1 MFWVLFSTVALV
13 LYNCSTLYDLN
24 PYAWLASLKSVI
36 GWRDYCWST
45 LRESSMEDQRRQ
57 TALCFKKKSPRL
69 AASAAP
75 FSRLLVR
82 NLSHWGVNSSML
94 AYSRSGKRFT
104 RCTSVAAL
112 KALGQTETTDQR
124 MGPRPYTVYNVLL
137 FSSLN
142 NQQHNKAAYSRT
154 TTSLAKI
161 GCEVLIC
168 AARGKV
174 SSILKPA

>member
-1 MFWVLFSTVALV
+1 
-13 LYNCSTLYDLN
+13 
-24 PYAWLASLKSVI
+24 
-36 GWRDYCWST
+36 
-45 LRESSMEDQRRQ
+45 MEDQRRQ
-57 TALCFKKKSPRL
+57 TALCFKKKTPRL

-82 NLSHWGVNSSML
+82 NLPHRGVNSSML

-137 FSSLN
+137 FSLLN
-142 NQQHNKAAYSRT
+142 NQQHTRLHILEQQHRSR
-154 TTSLAKI
+154 I